1 MEAFFTTLLL
11 TAIVQTGDR
20 TQLLCAALG
29 QRFARPVPLA
39 LGVALASGL
48 MAAIGAL
55 GGVVVGTWISL
66 DALRLF
72 YALSLLFAGL
82 GMLGPR
88 RPVDTLPG
96 WRTGPML
103 TGLLGLLI
111 LQFGDK
117 GQFIIAATAARS
129 HDWLWPLIGG
139 WGGTVLGLAPA
150 VIWQERLAGWP
161 IRPIRIGAGL
171 ALMALGIALSL
182 GAFGLV

>member
-1 MEAFFTTLLL
+1 MEAFLTSLLL
-11 TAIVQTGDR
+11 TSIVQTGDR
-20 TQLLCAALG
+20 AQLLCAALG
-29 QRFARPVPLA
+29 QRFARPVPLM
-39 LGVALASGL
+39 LGAALASGL
-48 MAAIGAL
+48 SAAIGAL

-82 GMLGPR
+82 GMLAPR

-96 WRTGPML
+96 WRTGPLL

-117 GQFIIAATAARS
+117 GQFIVAATAARS
-129 HDWLWPLIGG
+129 HDWVWPLIGG
-139 WGGTVLGLAPA
+139 WAGTLLGLIPA
-150 VIWQERLAGWP
+150 IIWQEKLALWP
-161 IRPIRIGAGL
+161 LRAVRMGAGGVIGTI
-171 ALMALGIALSL
+171 GIALAL

>member
-1 MEAFFTTLLL
+1 MEAFLTSLLL

-20 TQLLCAALG
+20 AQLLCAALG
-29 QRFARPVPLA
+29 QRFARSVPLII
-39 LGVALASGL
+39 GVALASGATAAL
-48 MAAIGAL
+48 GAIG
-55 GGVVVGTWISL
+55 GVAVGTWISL

-82 GMLGPR
+82 GMLAPR

-96 WRTGPML
+96 WRTGPLL
-103 TGLLGLLI
+103 TGLLGLFI

-117 GQFIIAATAARS
+117 GQFIVAATAARS
-129 HDWLWPLIGG
+129 HEWVWPLIGG
-139 WGGTVLGLAPA
+139 WAGTALGLAPA
-150 VIWQERLAGWP
+150 IIWQDRLADWP

-171 ALMALGIALSL
+171 VLTALGIALAL

>member
-1 MEAFFTTLLL
+1 MEAFLTTLLL

-20 TQLLCAALG
+20 AQLLCAALG
-29 QRFARPVPLA
+29 QRFARPVPLTI
-39 LGVALASGL
+39 GVALACGL
-48 MAAIGAL
+48 MALIGAL

-82 GMLGPR
+82 GMLAPR
-88 RPVDTLPG
+88 RAVDTLPG
-96 WRTGPML
+96 WRIGPLL

-129 HDWLWPLIGG
+129 HDWIWPLVGG
-139 WGGTVLGLAPA
+139 WAGTVIGLAPA
-150 VIWQERLAGWP
+150 IIWQEKLAHWP
-161 IRPIRIGAGL
+161 IRSARIGAGMVITIIATAL
-171 ALMALGIALSL
+171 AL
-182 GAFGLV
+182 GAFGLI

>member
-1 MEAFFTTLLL
+1 MEAFLTSLLL

-20 TQLLCAALG
+20 SQLLCAALG
-29 QRFARPVPLA
+29 QRFARPVPLMIGA
-39 LGVALASGL
+39 VLASGVT
-48 MAAIGAL
+48 MAIGAL
-55 GGVVVGTWISL
+55 GGLAVGTWISL

-82 GMLGPR
+82 GMLAWR

-103 TGLLGLLI
+103 TAGLGLAI

-117 GQFIIAATAARS
+117 GQFIVAATAARS

-139 WGGTVLGLAPA
+139 WLGTVLGLAPA
-150 VIWQERLAGWP
+150 VIWQGELARWPLRPVRLGAGAL
-161 IRPIRIGAGL
+161 ITAIGIGL
-171 ALMALGIALSL
+171 ALS
-182 GAFGLV
+182 AFGLV

>member
-1 MEAFFTTLLL
+1 MEAFLTTLLL

-29 QRFARPVPLA
+29 QRFGRPGPLTI
-39 LGVALASGL
+39 GVVLASAA
-48 MAAIGAL
+48 MAVIGAL

-72 YALSLLFAGL
+72 YALALLFAGL
-82 GMLGPR
+82 GMLAPR

-96 WRTGPML
+96 WRTGPLL
-103 TGLLGLLI
+103 TGLLGLFI

-129 HDWLWPLIGG
+129 HDWVWPLIGG
-139 WGGTVLGLAPA
+139 WAGTVLGLAPA
-150 VIWQERLAGWP
+150 IIWQERLASWP
-161 IRPIRIGAGL
+161 VRPVRIGAGL
-171 ALMALGIALSL
+171 LLIVLGLALAL

>member
-1 MEAFFTTLLL
+1 MEAFLTTFLL
-11 TAIVQTGDR
+11 TAIVQAGDR
-20 TQLLCAALG
+20 GQLLCAALG
-29 QRFARPVPLA
+29 QRFARPLPLTI
-39 LGVALASGL
+39 GVAVASGV

-55 GGVVVGTWISL
+55 GGVVVGTWIGL

-82 GMLGPR
+82 GMLAPR

-96 WRTGPML
+96 WRTGPLL

-129 HDWLWPLIGG
+129 HDWVWPLVGG
-139 WGGTVLGLAPA
+139 WAGTVIGLAPA
-150 VIWQERLAGWP
+150 IVWQERLAGWP
-161 IRPIRIGAGL
+161 IRSVRIGAGVVITIIGTTL
-171 ALMALGIALSL
+171 ALA
-182 GAFGLV
+182 AFGMV